1 MNAFMAAIMMPT
13 FGIDFFEMHMRNKEM
28 RDLMKSEEKYD
39 VCIFEVFMVDA
50 FLVSCLHQIKI
61 ISIRNHVFSQ
71 GIGDHFDCTIVTYT
85 TMNAVTWVDKMTAKL
100 VSLPDFFNPVAC
112 FC

>member
-1 MNAFMAAIMMPT
+1 MFDINTFEFDMNAFMAAIMMPT

-61 ISIRNHVFSQ
+61 I
-71 GIGDHFDCTIVTYT
+71 
-85 TMNAVTWVDKMTAKL
+85 
-100 VSLPDFFNPVAC
+100 
-112 FC
+112 